1 MLYDLTTLSFRMG
14 TLPQVLAGIEAW
26 ECAPDVP
33 GTLAGGWNLDIG
45 TLNTIMLLRS
55 YADRADLEAGRA
67 RVRATADPFH
77 CGSALGTITQE
88 AYKPFP
94 FMKAIEPGAFGAVYE
109 IRTYHLVHGGL
120 APTIAAWEA
129 AVPDRVKLSPLAMVM
144 SSLDGPLR
152 MTHFWPYA
160 STNERAEMRA
170 AAVQQGIWPPK
181 GGPTWLTGQMQSSIG
196 LPLKF
201 SPLR

>member
-1 MLYDLTTLSFRMG
+1 MLYDLTTLSFRFG

-26 ECAPDVP
+26 EGAPDAP
-33 GTLAGGWNLDIG
+33 GKLAGGWNIDIG
-45 TLNTIMLLRS
+45 TLNHIMLLRA
-55 YADRADLEAGRA
+55 YADRAELEVGRA
-67 RVRATADPFH
+67 RLRATTDPFH
-77 CGSALGTITQE
+77 CGAAIGTITQE
-88 AYKPFP
+88 AYAPFP
-94 FMKAIEPGAFGAVYE
+94 FMGDIEPGAFGAVYE
-109 IRTYHLVHGGL
+109 IRTYHIVHGGL
-120 APTIAAWEA
+120 APTIAAWAA
-129 AVPDRVKLSPLAMVM
+129 AVPERTKLSRLSMVM
-144 SSLDGPLR
+144 YSLDGPLR